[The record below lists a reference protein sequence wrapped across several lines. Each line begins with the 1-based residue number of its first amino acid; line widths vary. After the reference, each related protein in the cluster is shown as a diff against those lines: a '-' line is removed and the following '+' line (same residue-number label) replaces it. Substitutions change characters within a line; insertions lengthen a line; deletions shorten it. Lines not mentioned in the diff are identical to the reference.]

1 MVVARRSLLR
11 GAGAGVALTA
21 VTSAAPQTAV
31 AAPPTRLP
39 AARPLDGRPLPAY
52 DFTRANKLPREMS
65 GYWEKAFTIGGVRRT
80 AKVYIS
86 PETPI
91 RSYYTVL
98 AAPDGT
104 DTETFLWKTG
114 WRELADRHEEG
125 LFVLEPGPGGWGSV
139 EAETAYVREAMAF
152 YQSNGY
158 FSIFGEHYLVG
169 YDGGAPALE
178 GWAVEFPLRVIA
190 QAYLRSPG
198 VDRSYLD
205 RFAGREYDGTTEGSY
220 TTVVLPDGFD
230 RVSNAEV
237 VLPTWFIDPEDSAGD
252 SLRYWEAANDVRGS
266 RRDTVLGTV
275 KHQAPDSDR
284 WMTSHSGPI
293 SVVARL
299 DRPVSYWNRRLATDI
314 RAFLTRY
321 TRYENFFAYGNQL
334 MDRADFE
341 RLGIEVR
348 TMVVDGDVRE
358 YLVHVPASAAR
369 TWGDRAPVVFVWPG
383 NTQTDKLFT
392 DASGWWE
399 VAEREGFITVTVCE
413 QYSASPI
420 SVSHTDSVAFL
431 RQLREV
437 VLEEYP
443 VDPTRL
449 YSTGQSA
456 GSMVTTRFALTMP
469 ELFAAVASTS
479 GLAAPGPDG
488 RVAFEGASLP
498 ASGRPIPAYLVYGFG
513 DLGNL
518 AGDLWDATDNLL
530 DDWAAHVLGTHGL
543 DLGSVSRDA
552 ASIHGYRDR
561 FRTWTWSRAHGS
573 TDVPLVKVT
582 KNLFRSHNMI
592 PEEMPLLWEF
602 LRHFSADVHADG
614 SVVRWYSPSG
624 FTAAGDRVRIV

>member
-1 MVVARRSLLR
+1 MDVARRSLLR
-11 GAGAGVALTA
+11 GAGAGVALGA
-21 VTSAAPQTAV
+21 VATTTGRAA
-31 AAPPTRLP
+31 AAPPPARLP

-52 DFTRANKLPREMS
+52 DFSRANKLPREMS

-91 RSYYTVL
+91 RSYFTVL

-104 DTETFLWKTG
+104 DIETFLWKTG
-114 WRELADRHEEG
+114 WRELADRHDEG
-125 LFVLEPGPGGWGSV
+125 LLVLEPGPGGWGSV
-139 EAETAYVREAMAF
+139 ESEAAYVREAMSF
-152 YQSNGY
+152 HQSNGY
-158 FSIFGEHYLVG
+158 YSIFGEHYLVG
-169 YDGGAPALE
+169 YDGGAAPLEAWAL
-178 GWAVEFPLRVIA
+178 EFPLRVIA
-190 QAYLRSPG
+190 QTHLRSPG
-198 VDRSYLD
+198 VARSYLD

-220 TTVVLPDGFD
+220 TTVVLPPGFD

-237 VLPTWFIDPEDSAGD
+237 VLPTWFIDPEDSARD
-252 SLRYWEAANDVRGS
+252 SLDYWAAANDVRGA

-275 KHQAPDSDR
+275 RHQAPDSDR

-293 SVVARL
+293 SVVALL
-299 DRPVSYWNRRLATDI
+299 DRPVSYWNRKLTQDI
-314 RAFLTRY
+314 RGFLTRY

-334 MDRADFE
+334 MDRADVE

-358 YLVHVPASAAR
+358 YLVHVPASAER
-369 TWGDRAPVVFVWPG
+369 RWGDRAPVLFIWPG

-431 RQLREV
+431 QQLREV
-437 VLEEYP
+437 VLDEYP
-443 VDPTRL
+443 VDPTRF

-469 ELFAAVASTS
+469 EIFAAVASTS
-479 GLAAPGPDG
+479 GLAAPGADG
-488 RVAFEGASLP
+488 RVSFEGVSHP
-498 ASGRPIPAYLVYGFG
+498 ASGQPIPSYLVYGYG

-518 AGDLWDATDNLL
+518 AGDLWDETDNLL

-543 DLGSVSRDA
+543 DLASVPRDA
-552 ASIHGYRDR
+552 ATIHGYRDR

-573 TDVPLVKVT
+573 SDVPLVQVT

-602 LRHFSADVHADG
+602 LRHYSAEVHADG
-614 SVVRWYSPSG
+614 GVTRWYSPSG
-624 FTAAGDRVRIV
+624 FTTAGDRVRIG